1 MTFGKVKYSPAL
13 EFRCVYLLWG
23 QRLSGSEIQR
33 ERVADIAPLH
43 SGYELTRCL
52 AAEIVK
58 LHQHII
64 VLNGLHNLVDVLAH
78 VGEAVQELNP

>member
-1 MTFGKVKYSPAL
+1 MTLGKVKYSPAL

-23 QRLSGSEIQR
+23 QRLIGSEIQR

-52 AAEIVK
+52 AADSQTT
-58 LHQHII
+58 QHII
-64 VLNGLHNLVDVLAH
+64 VPNSRITSSTFSRTSAKPFNS
-78 VGEAVQELNP
+78 